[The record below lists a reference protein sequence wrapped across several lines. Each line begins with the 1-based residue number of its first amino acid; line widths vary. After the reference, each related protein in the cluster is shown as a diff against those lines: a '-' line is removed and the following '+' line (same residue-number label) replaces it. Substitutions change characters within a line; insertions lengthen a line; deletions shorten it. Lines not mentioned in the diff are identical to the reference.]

1 MKSLPARLM
10 IGVSTA
16 LALTACSTGGAPP
29 AASPTANGQSQATG
43 DGAGSTATAN
53 AGPASYVGEIRYEDE
68 DAGAEPEYGGTLRFL
83 ARLDAE
89 ELDPHVGTDT
99 TAIIAGA
106 LIYEGLVENVRGEI
120 QPLLAESWEISED
133 NLTYTFDLRDDVVF
147 HGGRPMTAEDVV
159 YSLERVMDPET
170 RSPNAANYED
180 ISSVEA
186 PDDQTVVITLAQP
199 FAPLLFQLSALSSS
213 VVDREVVES
222 DGLSGPPGGGT
233 GPFMLDTHNV
243 GRNLSLAAN
252 PDYWHA
258 ELPYLDG
265 IEFTW
270 NPDDNARA
278 AAIRS
283 ESVDLLF
290 QPAPTFMETLMNDPN
305 LKWYGGSGS
314 LSLHLLLNTSKEP
327 FDDER
332 VRQAVFHTLDRQE
345 LLDVA
350 NEGYGIPLN
359 GGYLPPDRW
368 GGLQEPVYGE
378 PDLETAR
385 ELLAEA
391 GYPDG
396 FEAELTVIGSSA
408 FQLRQAEVEQAQ
420 LAEIGIDITLNPV
433 DASVSRDLTDSG
445 DFDMYQSGFGLR
457 ADPNERFTAAFHSE
471 GGLNWAGWSDEEFDG
486 LIEEARVVGDQAE
499 RAELYEQADR
509 ILAERGPAAFT
520 ILTASYDVVLDN
532 VMGYSY
538 DPTPSFSIYKHL
550 WLDN

>member
-1 MKSLPARLM
+1 MKALSARLM

-29 AASPTANGQSQATG
+29 ATSPTSPGQSQG
-43 DGAGSTATAN
+43 SDDGEGST
-53 AGPASYVGEIRYEDE
+53 AGPASYLGEIRYEDE
-68 DAGAEPEYGGTLRFL
+68 QSDMDPEYGGTLRFL

-99 TAIIAGA
+99 TSIIAGA
-106 LIYEGLVENVRGEI
+106 LVYEGLVENVRGEI

-147 HGGRPMTAEDVV
+147 HSGRPMTAEDVV

-170 RSPNAANYED
+170 LSPNAANYED
-180 ISSVEA
+180 ISTVEA
-186 PDDQTVVITLAQP
+186 VDDYTVVITLSQP

-222 DGLSGPPGGGT
+222 EGLSGPPGGGT

-243 GRNLSLAAN
+243 GRDLTLAAN
-252 PDYWHA
+252 PDYWDP

-290 QPAPTFMETLMNDPN
+290 QPAPTFMEALMNDPN

-314 LSLHLLLNTSKEP
+314 LSLHLLLNASKEP

-332 VRQAVFHTLDRQE
+332 VRQAIFHALDRQE

-385 ELLAEA
+385 QLLEDA

-396 FEAELTVIGSSA
+396 FEAELAVIGSSA

-420 LAEIGIDITLNPV
+420 LAEIGIDVTLNPV
-433 DASVSRDLTDSG
+433 DASISREITASG

-457 ADPNERFTAAFHSE
+457 ADPNERFTAAFHSD
-471 GGLNWAGWSDEEFDG
+471 GGLNWAGWSDEEFDN
-486 LIEEARVVGDQAE
+486 LIEEARTVGDMDE
-499 RAELYEQADR
+499 RAELYQQADR

-520 ILTASYDVVLDN
+520 ILTASYDVVRDD

-538 DPTPSFSIYKHL
+538 DPTPSFSIYKNL
-550 WLDN
+550 WLDD

>member
-1 MKSLPARLM
+1 MRSLRARLL

-16 LALTACSTGGAPP
+16 FALAACSSGGAPP
-29 AASPTANGQSQATG
+29 TANQTPSAGQNSASTEG
-43 DGAGSTATAN
+43 SGSTAAPAN
-53 AGPASYVGEIRYEDE
+53 GGPASYVGEIRYEDE
-68 DAGAEPEYGGTLRFL
+68 EQSGEPEYGGTLRFL
-83 ARLDAE
+83 ARLDAD

-99 TAIIAGA
+99 TSIIAGA

-120 QPLLAESWEISED
+120 QPLLAESWEISDD
-133 NLTYTFDLRDDVVF
+133 NLTYTFQLRDDVVF

-170 RSPNAANYED
+170 RAPNAASYSD
-180 ISSVEA
+180 IASVEA
-186 PDDQTVVITLAQP
+186 TDDHTVVITLSQP
-199 FAPLLFQLSALSSS
+199 FAPLMFQLSALSSV
-213 VVDREVVES
+213 VVDREVVEDS
-222 DGLSGPPGGGT
+222 GLSGPPGGGT
-233 GPFMLDTHNV
+233 GPFMLEAHNV
-243 GRNLSLAAN
+243 GRNLMLTAN
-252 PDYWHA
+252 PDYWHPD
-258 ELPYLDG
+258 LPYLEG
-265 IEFTW
+265 IDFTW

-290 QPAPTFMETLMNDPN
+290 SPAPTFMETLMNDEN

-314 LSLHLLLNTSKEP
+314 LSLHLLLNTQREP

-332 VRQAVFHTLDRQE
+332 VRQAIFHALDRQE
-345 LLDVA
+345 LLEVA

-378 PDLETAR
+378 PDLEKAR

-433 DASVSRDLTDSG
+433 DAQVSRDLTDSG
-445 DFDMYQSGFGLR
+445 EFDMYQSGFGLR
-457 ADPNERFTAAFHSE
+457 ADPNERFTAAFHSD
-471 GGLNWAGWSDEEFDG
+471 GGLNWAGWSDEEFDS
-486 LIEEARVVGDQAE
+486 LIEEARAVEVG
-499 RAELYEQADR
+499 
-509 ILAERGPAAFT
+509 
-520 ILTASYDVVLDN
+520 S
-532 VMGYSY
+532 
-538 DPTPSFSIYKHL
+538 
-550 WLDN
+550 